1 MAAELARTGR
11 HVRISEDGLG
21 ARDAG
26 SGNLSDDEAKPHE
39 PIAKQNRHTIRAC
52 LFSIAFICT
61 FQQSSCYLSSHS
73 SLCCSSGV
81 SLGT

>member
-26 SGNLSDDEAKPHE
+26 AGNLSDDEAKPHE
-39 PIAKQNRHTIRAC
+39 PIAKQNRHTIRAY
-52 LFSIAFICT
+52 LFSISFVFFSHRTVI
-61 FQQSSCYLSSHS
+61 FLS
-73 SLCCSSGV
+73 L
-81 SLGT
+81 